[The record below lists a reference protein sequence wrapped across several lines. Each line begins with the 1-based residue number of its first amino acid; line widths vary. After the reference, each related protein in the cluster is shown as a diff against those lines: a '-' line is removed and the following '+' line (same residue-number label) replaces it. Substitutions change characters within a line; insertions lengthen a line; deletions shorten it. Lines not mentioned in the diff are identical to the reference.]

1 MKILLTAFD
10 PFGGETVNPAQEAL
24 KQIQAPA
31 PDMELIKLVVPTV
44 FGASTQAVHE
54 AMVLHQPDV
63 VLCI

>member
-44 FGASTQAVHE
+44 FGASTQAVH
-54 AMVLHQPDV
+54 
-63 VLCI
+63 

>member
-31 PDMELIKLVVPTV
+31 PDMELIKLVVPVLPSPGAEVTV
-44 FGASTQAVHE
+44 RV
-54 AMVLHQPDV
+54 PW
-63 VLCI
+63 

>member
-31 PDMELIKLVVPTV
+31 RIWNLLNLLSLPYSELPPS
-44 FGASTQAVHE
+44 GS
-54 AMVLHQPDV
+54 
-63 VLCI
+63 